1 MSQTSLDTMINMEG
15 KKKGGGGSPQGSV
28 EVNLKARVEN
38 HPRITSETK

>member
-1 MSQTSLDTMINMEG
+1 MSQTSLDTMTSMED

-28 EVNLKARVEN
+28 EVNLKAREN